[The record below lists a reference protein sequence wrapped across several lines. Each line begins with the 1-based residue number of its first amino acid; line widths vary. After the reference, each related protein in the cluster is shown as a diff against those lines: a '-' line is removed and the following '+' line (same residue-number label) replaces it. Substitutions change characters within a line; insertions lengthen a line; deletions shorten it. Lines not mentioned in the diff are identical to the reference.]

1 MIEVVELVVE
11 EIVAIDVASE
21 VEFVEIEIPAGL
33 EVAEVA
39 EQGPRGP
46 AGEKGDKGD
55 AGSYDGLVAEVT
67 PDPLLLF
74 ENALL

>member
-1 MIEVVELVVE
+1 MTEVVELVVE
-11 EIVAIDVASE
+11 EIVVFDAGGE
-21 VEFVEIEIPAGL
+21 GELVEIEFAAGL
-33 EVAEVA
+33 EIVEVA
-39 EQGPRGP
+39 AQGAPGP
-46 AGEKGDKGD
+46 KGEKGDKGD